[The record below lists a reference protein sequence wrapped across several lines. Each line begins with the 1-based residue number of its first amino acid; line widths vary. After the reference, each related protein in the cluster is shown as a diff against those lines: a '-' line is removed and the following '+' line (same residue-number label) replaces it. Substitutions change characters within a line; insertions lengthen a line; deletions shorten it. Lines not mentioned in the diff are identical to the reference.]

1 MRRADTTAPD
11 LVFDHVCVCRG
22 GRLIL
27 EDVCATV
34 PAGSS
39 TVLVGP
45 NGAGKTTLLLCLIG
59 EMSYSG
65 RIEAAGQSGLPR
77 TAYVPQYLHMDA
89 SLPLR
94 VGEFLA
100 LNRQRRPL
108 WFGLSHSVRAEAR
121 RLLRMVQ
128 AEQLE
133 DRRVSDLSGGEMR
146 RVLLAAALGREPRL
160 LVLDEPAAGVDVQG
174 ERLFWE
180 VLDKVRMEQ
189 GFTQIIVS
197 HNLSLA
203 AHYATHVICLNKK
216 VCAEGAPH
224 EALNAS
230 ILMQLFGV
238 PIHLYP
244 DQCDSADPAC
254 PQCGAVCAPERLLPA
269 YASIQRRGGVKAAS
283 EGLLA
288 QKGGPDGHAGKGTG
302 KGAGDGSAA
311 GEAGHA

>member
-1 MRRADTTAPD
+1 
-11 LVFDHVCVCRG
+11 
-22 GRLIL
+22 
-27 EDVCATV
+27 
-34 PAGSS
+34 
-39 TVLVGP
+39 
-45 NGAGKTTLLLCLIG
+45 
-59 EMSYSG
+59 
-65 RIEAAGQSGLPR
+65 
-77 TAYVPQYLHMDA
+77 
-89 SLPLR
+89 
-94 VGEFLA
+94 
-100 LNRQRRPL
+100 
-108 WFGLSHSVRAEAR
+108 
-121 RLLRMVQ
+121 
-128 AEQLE
+128 
-133 DRRVSDLSGGEMR
+133 
-146 RVLLAAALGREPRL
+146 
-160 LVLDEPAAGVDVQG
+160 
-174 ERLFWE
+174 
-180 VLDKVRMEQ
+180 MEQ

-283 EGLLA
+283 EGLLT

-302 KGAGDGSAA
+302 TGTGDGSAA